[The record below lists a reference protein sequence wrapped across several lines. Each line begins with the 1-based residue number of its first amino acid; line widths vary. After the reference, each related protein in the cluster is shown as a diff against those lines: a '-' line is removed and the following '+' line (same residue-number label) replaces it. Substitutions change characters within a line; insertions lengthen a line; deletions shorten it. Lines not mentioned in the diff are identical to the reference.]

1 MDGMDGFGL
10 KYEIIIIIKMM
21 MMMMITVSIFSSL
34 NYYT

>member
-10 KYEIIIIIKMM
+10 KYEIIIIIIMI

>member
-21 MMMMITVSIFSSL
+21 MMMITVSIFSSL